1 MISVDDY
8 NKECDCMYKNDHY
21 SVRDNGAIKR
31 RSRKG
36 MRLRK
41 YDDRWT
47 FGKKNPNTGY
57 MEISGERVHRI
68 VAYAFHGEPPTDEY
82 VVDHIDTNRCNNR
95 LENLRWLTRL
105 ENALNN
111 DITRA
116 KIIIVCGSLDAFIE
130 NPSIL
135 NGKEKVNK
143 NFAWMRTVTSD
154 EAKIAYENI
163 KKWSENSKQPQGK
176 QIDEWIFTERKPKL
190 SYSQPIDKTLI
201 KVKENEYV
209 DENDNESVKQSAT
222 PNAIQVDWKVISE
235 FPLCPQVIGDDP
247 LYDYHLNL
255 RKDSIFCQNS
265 TYSSKVVD
273 SVLIKQNAM
282 LVVMTYSVFKS
293 PKPWAIAKITYTND
307 GNFIHTNE
315 GSFFEE
321 EGALKKYTL
330 LQGKEWTGGDSKDD
344 YC

>member
-31 RSRKG
+31 HSRKG

-41 YDDRWT
+41 YDDKWT

-68 VAYAFHGEPPTDEY
+68 VAYAFQGEPPTDEY

-95 LENLRWLTRL
+95 PENLRWSTRL

-116 KIIIVCGSLDAFIE
+116 KIIMVCGSLEAFVE

-135 NGKEKVNK
+135 NGKENVNR
-143 NFAWMRTVTSD
+143 NFVWMRAVTAD
-154 EAKIAYENI
+154 EARIAYENI
-163 KKWSENSKQPQGK
+163 KKWSENPKQPQGK
-176 QIDEWIFTERKPKL
+176 QIDEWIFAERKPKL
-190 SYSQPIDKTLI
+190 SYSQPIDKSLFNIEKEEVIDLDDLEI
-201 KVKENEYV
+201 KP
-209 DENDNESVKQSAT
+209 SLTS
-222 PNAIQVDWKVISE
+222 NAFQNNWVVTSE
-235 FPLCPQVIGDDP
+235 FPLGPHEVGCEP
-247 LYDYHLNL
+247 LYDYYSNIIQG
-255 RKDSIFCQNS
+255 SVFCRNNV
-265 TYSSKVVD
+265 YKSKVIH
-273 SVLIKQNAM
+273 SVLLEQNKA
-282 LVVMTYSVFKS
+282 LIVMTQSVFET
-293 PKPWAIAKITYTND
+293 PKPWAIAKITYSN
-307 GNFIHTNE
+307 GNFLHENM
-315 GSFFEE
+315 GSFFKE
-321 EGALKKYTL
+321 EGALKQFTL
-330 LQGKEWTGGDSKDD
+330 LQGKEWRGGDSIDD